1 MRRFRLA
8 AWVRAPGAG
17 LLVVGV
23 ALFALANRFGGWWG
37 FTDDQIELAGVL
49 IASVGALAYVAARRA
64 TLRQLHLDESELH
77 LLASQMPADVWTTD
91 TELRFTSVSGALLAR
106 LDSPEMRV
114 PGRTVYEVF
123 GTRDVG
129 HQVIA
134 AHLKALRGE
143 SASYE
148 RVVGELV
155 VEGRVEPLRDQK
167 GRIIGCVGT
176 AMDVSTWRWAE
187 SQVRRFAALVQSSED
202 AILSTDLGGKIESW
216 NQAAERLYGYSAEE
230 MLGRSISVLE
240 PPDRAGEAAALRE
253 RLGRGERVPPYETV
267 RRRRD
272 GTAIEISTHLSPMR
286 DELGKLVGVSAV
298 IRDITDRKRAE
309 AKLAR
314 LASFLEMSPLATVE
328 VDVAGRISFMNP
340 AAERRFPDLRDAPSL
355 HPFVAGAWALVG
367 DSQGAGTALHTRE
380 VRVRDNWYFQNIYA
394 LPDGSHLRIYAS
406 DITER
411 RKAEEAVRES
421 ERRFRTV
428 LDRMRLMGLGTDPS
442 GAITYCNDYFA
453 EVTGWTRE
461 ALIGSDYVARF
472 IPPGHPVIDIFKRA
486 LATGEMPVHYQN
498 EILTRTGARRL
509 VEWDNT
515 LLRDEAGRV
524 ASMVSIGVD
533 VTERAKAEHEL
544 RQSEERLRALAQH
557 LESARE
563 EEQARIAREIHDELA
578 QSLTALRLDLS
589 WLAKRVPGA
598 DQAVRAKMTEM
609 TALAGATI
617 EAGRRIAA
625 ELRPPILDD
634 LGLIAALEWY
644 VQDFARRTAL
654 QATLHVGPQ
663 ELALDG
669 RLAVTGYRIVQ
680 EALTNVA
687 RHAEA
692 KRVTVRLGERDGAL
706 VLEITDDGR
715 GIRADAAASGR
726 SFGIVGMRERAAAH
740 GGALEVASAPGG
752 GTVVRAT
759 IPLERRQAPRG
770 PA

>member
-1 MRRFRLA
+1 
-8 AWVRAPGAG
+8 
-17 LLVVGV
+17 
-23 ALFALANRFGGWWG
+23 
-37 FTDDQIELAGVL
+37 
-49 IASVGALAYVAARRA
+49 
-64 TLRQLHLDESELH
+64 
-77 LLASQMPADVWTTD
+77 
-91 TELRFTSVSGALLAR
+91 
-106 LDSPEMRV
+106 
-114 PGRTVYEVF
+114 
-123 GTRDVG
+123 
-129 HQVIA
+129 
-134 AHLKALRGE
+134 
-143 SASYE
+143 
-148 RVVGELV
+148 
-155 VEGRVEPLRDQK
+155 
-167 GRIIGCVGT
+167 
-176 AMDVSTWRWAE
+176 
-187 SQVRRFAALVQSSED
+187 
-202 AILSTDLGGKIESW
+202 
-216 NQAAERLYGYSAEE
+216 
-230 MLGRSISVLE
+230 
-240 PPDRAGEAAALRE
+240 
-253 RLGRGERVPPYETV
+253 
-267 RRRRD
+267 
-272 GTAIEISTHLSPMR
+272 
-286 DELGKLVGVSAV
+286 
-298 IRDITDRKRAE
+298 
-309 AKLAR
+309 
-314 LASFLEMSPLATVE
+314 
-328 VDVAGRISFMNP
+328 
-340 AAERRFPDLRDAPSL
+340 
-355 HPFVAGAWALVG
+355 
-367 DSQGAGTALHTRE
+367 
-380 VRVRDNWYFQNIYA
+380 
-394 LPDGSHLRIYAS
+394 
-406 DITER
+406 
-411 RKAEEAVRES
+411 
-421 ERRFRTV
+421 V

-486 LATGEMPVHYQN
+486 VATGEMPAHYQN

-669 RLAVTGYRIVQ
+669 RLAVTAYRIVQ